1 MTHDHYS
8 IGALAEAAETKS
20 ETVRYYERIGLL
32 PAPRRTRGNY
42 RAYSS
47 MHLER
52 LTFIRRARD
61 LGFTLGQ
68 IRSLLGHADQKQN
81 DCRAVDA
88 LASDHLA
95 NIDQKIADLKALRRK
110 VSALIGQCE
119 QGKIADCRI
128 ITKLSPGTVSPHA
141 GARN

>member
-1 MTHDHYS
+1 MTHEQYS
-8 IGALAEAAETKS
+8 IGALAEAAETKT

-32 PAPRRTRGNY
+32 PAPKRTRGNY
-42 RAYSS
+42 RAYSAV
-47 MHLER
+47 HLDR
-52 LTFIRRARD
+52 LTFIRRARE
-61 LGFTLGQ
+61 LGFTLDQ
-68 IRSLLGHADQKQN
+68 IRALLGLADQKHG

-95 NIDQKIADLKALRRK
+95 SIDQKIAELKVLRRK
-110 VSALIGQCE
+110 LSALIGQCE

-128 ITKLSPGTVSPHA
+128 ITKLSPGTRSLPV